1 MKFSIIKISFVV
13 LTAIVFLSACKS
25 KKGIGTPLPTATQG
39 KAGEVKNDYSLLFNN
54 IKQQE
59 NNYNFLACKGECE
72 YNDGKNT
79 YNFDIQLE
87 MEKGKFIFI
96 RATYLLGIEVAK
108 MYITPSQIQI
118 LNHLEKTNTVAS
130 YNYLKKF
137 SSANLQF
144 ENLENLILGNAL
156 FNQTLGTT
164 LIDSNASQ
172 YILKTLVEGAS
183 QQCFYGKNKVAK
195 LEANQLQDAVKNQ
208 NFVVKYNQYT
218 ANGTNY
224 YPSELAINIRAEKN
238 LGCLMKLF
246 NFAYEKKKDPQIRV
260 PASYK
265 TITY

>member
-1 MKFSIIKISFVV
+1 
-13 LTAIVFLSACKS
+13 
-25 KKGIGTPLPTATQG
+25 
-39 KAGEVKNDYSLLFNN
+39 
-54 IKQQE
+54 
-59 NNYNFLACKGECE
+59 
-72 YNDGKNT
+72 
-79 YNFDIQLE
+79 
-87 MEKGKFIFI
+87 MEKGKFIFV

-108 MYITPSQIQI
+108 IYITPTQIQI

-156 FNQTLGTT
+156 FSQNLGIT
-164 LIDSNASQ
+164 LIDSNATQ
-172 YILKTLVEGAS
+172 YILKTLLEGAS

-195 LEANQLQDAVKNQ
+195 LEANQLKDAVKNQ
-208 NFVVKYNQYT
+208 NFEVKYNQYT

>member
-1 MKFSIIKISFVV
+1 VKFSIIKISFVV
-13 LTAIVFLSACKS
+13 FTALVSLSACKT
-25 KKGIGTPLPTATQG
+25 KKGIGSKLPTTS
-39 KAGEVKNDYSLLFNN
+39 EVKNDYSELFISIN
-54 IKQQE
+54 QQE
-59 NNYNFLACKGECE
+59 TNYSYLVCKGECE
-72 YNDGKNT
+72 YNDGNNT
-79 YNFDIQLE
+79 FNFDIQLE

-108 MYITPSQIQI
+108 MYITPDQIQI
-118 LNHLEKTNTVAS
+118 VNHLEKTNTVAS

-156 FNQTLGTT
+156 FNQNLGVTS
-164 LIDSNASQ
+164 IDSNVSQ
-172 YILKTLVEGAS
+172 YILKTLIEGAT

-195 LEANQLQDAVKNQ
+195 LEANQLQNAAKNRS
-208 NFVVKYNQYT
+208 FEVKYNKYT
-218 ANGTNY
+218 VNGTNY

-238 LGCLMKLF
+238 LGCVMKLF

-265 TITY
+265 TINY